1 MRYRLTPRQ
10 FTILVALL
18 GILLVG
24 VYLWVLLRRPDT
36 SSLASSTGPFLAGMA
51 FLNLLLMAVLLFV
64 LFRELIK
71 GYLAWRRQK
80 EGARFRTRLL
90 TAFVLLGLVPSVL
103 LFVSGILLI
112 QTTVDRWFQSP
123 VHGLTTASQELV
135 DRALDLVREG
145 SLRKAR
151 ALAFQL
157 RQIPEGLRPA
167 LAAQNFAGGD
177 LDAYVLV
184 LRDGRVAA
192 KAPATTPDP
201 DPYKV
206 TKVFSPEG
214 LAGYM
219 DLRPAPVIWSGAR
232 VDEGMGVLV
241 GVRVP
246 ESLYERARYI
256 SENHRAYLQLR
267 TRQRLLRTTLIS
279 SFLALTLLVI
289 FAAVWIG
296 THLSREIGVPLQL
309 LLEGTQALSAGNLS
323 HRIAYEAKDEIGM
336 VVASFNKMASEV
348 EAGRA
353 EVEKRNLALS
363 KATEEAEG
371 RRRYIE
377 ALLENLDIGVVSLA
391 PEGEVRTLN
400 PKAREILGLEPQEPA
415 RNALTRPE
423 WAPLQV
429 LLTPPPQ
436 RVVQNREVTLSTR
449 RGHRILA
456 VTATPLERHGS
467 TGGGT
472 LVILEDITDL
482 SRAQRIAAWQ
492 EAAQRMAHEIKNP
505 LTPIRLSAQRMRKK
519 AQERAADLT
528 EAVLEGATAIE
539 REVQAMSTMVGE
551 FSRFA
556 RLPEVRPKPASLP
569 ALLQTVIAPYRS
581 AAEFE
586 LDIPADFPPV
596 RLDAEQMGR
605 VLKNLLENAIQ
616 AMDNPGRITLALR
629 EQEGKAVLTLRDTGP
644 GIPPEARSR
653 LFTPYFSTKRK
664 GTGLGLAIVAR
675 ILEEH
680 GGTIGVDESYT
691 EGAGFIVT
699 LPL

>member
-18 GILLVG
+18 GLLLVG
-24 VYLWVLLRRPDT
+24 FYLWVLLRRPDA
-36 SSLASSTGPFLAGMA
+36 SGLASSAGPFLTGLAL
-51 FLNLLLMAVLLFV
+51 LNLLLMAVLLFV
-64 LFRELIK
+64 LFRELVK
-71 GYLAWRRQK
+71 GYLSWRRQR

-112 QTTVDRWFQSP
+112 QATVDRWFQSP
-123 VHGLTTASQELV
+123 VHGLTTASQEVV

-145 SLRKAR
+145 SLRKAK
-151 ALAFQL
+151 ALAYQL

-184 LRDGRVAA
+184 LRDGTVAG

-206 TKVFSPEG
+206 SKVFSTEG

-219 DLRPAPVIWSGAR
+219 DLRPTPVIWSGVR
-232 VDEGMGVLV
+232 VDEGMGILV
-241 GVRVP
+241 GVRLP
-246 ESLYERARYI
+246 EALYERARYI

-267 TRQRLLRTTLIS
+267 TRQQLLRTTMIS

-296 THLSREIGVPLQL
+296 THLSREISVPLQL

-323 HRIAYEAKDEIGM
+323 HRISYEAKDEIGM
-336 VVASFNKMASEV
+336 VVASFNEMAAEV

-353 EVEKRNLALS
+353 ELERRNRALYQ
-363 KATEEAEG
+363 ATEEAEG

-377 ALLENLDIGVVSLA
+377 ALLETLDIGVVSLDMQ
-391 PEGEVRTLN
+391 GQVRTLN
-400 PKAREILGLEPQEPA
+400 PKAREILGLDPQEPA

-423 WAPLQV
+423 WSPLQA
-429 LLTPPPQ
+429 LLTPLPQ
-436 RVVQNREVTLSTR
+436 RPVQNREVTLSTR

-456 VTATPLERHGS
+456 VTATPLEGHGS
-467 TGGGT
+467 LGGGT

-519 AQERAADLT
+519 AQERAADLV

-539 REVQAMSTMVGE
+539 REVQAMSTMVSE

-569 ALLQTVIAPYRS
+569 ALIQSVLAPYRS
-581 AAEFE
+581 AAHFE
-586 LDIPADFPPV
+586 LEIPADFPPV
-596 RLDAEQMGR
+596 RLDVEQMGR

-616 AMDNPGRITLALR
+616 AMDGPGRITLGLR
-629 EQEGKAVLTLRDTGP
+629 EEEGKAVLTVRDTGP

-680 GGTIGVDESYT
+680 GGTIRVDESYT
-691 EGAGFIVT
+691 EGAGFVVT

>member
-10 FTILVALL
+10 FTVLVALL
-18 GILLVG
+18 GLLLVG
-24 VYLWVLLRRPDT
+24 FYLWILLRRSDT
-36 SSLASSTGPFLAGMA
+36 AGLASSAGPFLTGLAL
-51 FLNLLLMAVLLFV
+51 LNLLLMAVLLFV
-64 LFRELIK
+64 LFRELVK
-71 GYLAWRRQK
+71 GYLSWRRQR

-112 QTTVDRWFQSP
+112 QATVDRWFQSP

-135 DRALDLVREG
+135 DRSLDLVREG
-145 SLRKAR
+145 SLRKAK

-157 RQIPEGLRPA
+157 RQIPAELRPS

-177 LDAYVLV
+177 LDAFVLV
-184 LRDGRVAA
+184 LRDGTVAA
-192 KAPATTPDP
+192 KGPATTPAP
-201 DPYKV
+201 EPYKV
-206 TKVFSPEG
+206 SKVFSPQG

-219 DLRPAPVIWSGAR
+219 DLRPSPMIWSGVQ
-232 VDEGMGVLV
+232 VDEKMGILV
-241 GVRVP
+241 GVRLP
-246 ESLYERARYI
+246 EALYERARYI

-267 TRQRLLRTTLIS
+267 TRQQLLRTTMIS

-296 THLSREIGVPLQL
+296 THLSREISVPLQL
-309 LLEGTQALSAGNLS
+309 LLEGTQALSAGNLA

-336 VVASFNKMASEV
+336 VVASFNEMASEV
-348 EAGRA
+348 EAGR
-353 EVEKRNLALS
+353 EELERRNRALHQ
-363 KATEEAEG
+363 ATEEAEG

-377 ALLENLDIGVVSLA
+377 ALLETLDIGVVSLDV
-391 PEGEVRTLN
+391 EGQIRTLN
-400 PKAREILGLEPQEPA
+400 PKAREILGLDPHEPA

-423 WAPLQV
+423 WAPLQA
-429 LLTPPPQ
+429 LLTPLPQ
-436 RVVQNREVTLSTR
+436 RPVQNREVTLATR
-449 RGHRILA
+449 RGHLILA
-456 VTATPLERHGS
+456 VTATPLEGHGS
-467 TGGGT
+467 LGGGT

-519 AQERAADLT
+519 AQEQAADLT
-528 EAVLEGATAIE
+528 AAVLEGATAIE
-539 REVQAMSTMVGE
+539 REVEAMSTMVSE

-556 RLPEVRPKPASLP
+556 RLPEIRPKPASLP
-569 ALLQTVIAPYRS
+569 ALIEGVLAPYRS
-581 AAEFE
+581 AAEIE
-586 LDIPADFPPV
+586 LDIPPGFPPV

-616 AMDNPGRITLALR
+616 AMDGPGRIVLTLR
-629 EQEGKAVLTLRDTGP
+629 EREGKAVLTLRDTGP

-680 GGTIGVDESYT
+680 GGTIRVDETYT
-691 EGAGFIVT
+691 EGAGFVVT